1 MADEIFFDGK
11 RFISANDAASSADL
25 TRDYIARLC
34 RDGRVAGRRIG
45 KNWYVDQASLRTF
58 LITQEYAKSLRSESL
73 TSERAREYH
82 GRDAIQSPPPTAPY
96 RPVSTVAK
104 NTPAFLTS
112 SAASAL

>member
-1 MADEIFFDGK
+1 MSDEIFFDGK

-45 KNWYVDQASLRTF
+45 KNWYVDQASLKAF

-82 GRDAIQSPPPTAPY
+82 GRDVVQSP
-96 RPVSTVAK
+96 SAK
-104 NTPAFLTS
+104 TSFRSSSPLTRNTPAFFAS
-112 SAASAL
+112 SA